1 MGYVAAFLGGALFG
15 AFAVILW
22 ALIADGR
29 KMINENSA
37 LCTGQPG
44 PVRLR
49 QSVLWQGGSLHRC
62 GSRSRAVSWVPC
74 KNDGGHADQR
84 ACGRSTGFRSL
95 FNVKRPT
102 GYTSQK
108 KEAVA

>member
-49 QSVLWQGGSLHRC
+49 QSVL
-62 GSRSRAVSWVPC
+62 
-74 KNDGGHADQR
+74 
-84 ACGRSTGFRSL
+84 
-95 FNVKRPT
+95 
-102 GYTSQK
+102 
-108 KEAVA
+108 